1 MKFRAFTVV
10 GQLLQLCAWV
20 REVFLKEEG
29 GGIEASFDLFSRSF
43 FCLKDFKLLYYKYSF
58 LIASIWYVVRSLG
71 LIVPP

>member
-10 GQLLQLCAWV
+10 GQLLQLCASV
-20 REVFLKEEG
+20 REVFFKEG
-29 GGIEASFDLFSRSF
+29 GGIEASFDLFSCSF